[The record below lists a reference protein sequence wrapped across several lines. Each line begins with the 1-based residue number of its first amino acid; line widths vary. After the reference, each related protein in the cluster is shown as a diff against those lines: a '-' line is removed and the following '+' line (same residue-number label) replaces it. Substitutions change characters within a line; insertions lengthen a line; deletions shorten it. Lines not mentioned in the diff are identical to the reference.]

1 MKSSNNNIPE
11 KPASDRIVD
20 LRALSGNPTDPA
32 PSTQTSSSVP
42 STSSSSPARSSDGSG
57 ATGPK
62 LPGPPTSSDSGS
74 MTKGKKSSKRSKRPL
89 VIVGVIAAVI
99 GVIALITWLAL
110 RSPSFTGESVSFAMS
125 APPELR
131 TGEEGV
137 IVLVARNDES
147 VALENVLIEVSY
159 PEEFSVVS
167 SEPRA
172 TGVSGASWALG
183 TLEPGEETLIQL
195 TGTFLGTPGS
205 GIPLNGVL
213 HYSPENVSSSFREE
227 SSVIVALASSNV
239 GLVTSLPGSVSKGGD
254 VTYTAK
260 VTNQESHALTRV
272 TVRVETPS
280 GFTETSS
287 DPARPRDGWT
297 IDVLEPGETAEF
309 ELVGTLDGD
318 TGTDVTFVTSVGFN
332 GTSGSFA
339 IQETREDVVTV
350 VEVGARLELT
360 MNGGDALPVLPGD
373 VVEMELLFENT
384 GSEALHDVTI
394 EVPLEGSVAALNTA
408 SIHVERGEV
417 VNGTT
422 IRFTPETLE
431 ALQQVDPT
439 KGSQLSFSFTIAD
452 RPDVDAGET
461 DLMLSMKPRLQAA
474 SDPTV
479 SGDVEVEGATL
490 AFPIGTQ
497 VTLGAAVFY
506 YDEEGRQLGAGP
518 LPPVEDEK
526 TTFQV
531 RVVLSNTTSAVQA
544 TEVEITLASG
554 AKVVALGEPTAGELE
569 QTSGAVVWNVGLL
582 PAEVGSALP
591 QQEAT
596 FDVEVRPRR
605 AQVGT
610 FVPIISGAALS
621 GSDTHASIDVVAEA
635 AALDSSLPEDSFG
648 SGKGKVIAAE

>member
-1 MKSSNNNIPE
+1 CMKSSNNNIPE

-32 PSTQTSSSVP
+32 PSAQTSSSAP
-42 STSSSSPARSSDGSG
+42 SASSSSPARSSDGSG

-318 TGTDVTFVTSVGFN
+318 TGTDMTFVTSVGFN

-394 EVPLEGSVAALNTA
+394 EVPL
-408 SIHVERGEV
+408 
-417 VNGTT
+417 
-422 IRFTPETLE
+422 
-431 ALQQVDPT
+431 
-439 KGSQLSFSFTIAD
+439 
-452 RPDVDAGET
+452 
-461 DLMLSMKPRLQAA
+461 
-474 SDPTV
+474 
-479 SGDVEVEGATL
+479 
-490 AFPIGTQ
+490 
-497 VTLGAAVFY
+497 
-506 YDEEGRQLGAGP
+506 
-518 LPPVEDEK
+518 
-526 TTFQV
+526 
-531 RVVLSNTTSAVQA
+531 
-544 TEVEITLASG
+544 
-554 AKVVALGEPTAGELE
+554 
-569 QTSGAVVWNVGLL
+569 
-582 PAEVGSALP
+582 
-591 QQEAT
+591 
-596 FDVEVRPRR
+596 
-605 AQVGT
+605 
-610 FVPIISGAALS
+610 
-621 GSDTHASIDVVAEA
+621 
-635 AALDSSLPEDSFG
+635 
-648 SGKGKVIAAE
+648 